1 MKLKPRLGLID
12 LLAGTS
18 THAAGFSYYNHC
30 GKPAPVFVNH
40 ESSVWAFFGGVCYT
54 GDPFAKVIRKTRGG
68 VTKMPGR
75 DEAGAVPCSGHLSK
89 P

>member
-1 MKLKPRLGLID
+1 MKLKPLLGLID
-12 LLAGTS
+12 LLSNTS
-18 THAAGFSYYNHC
+18 THAAGFSYYNHR

-40 ESSVWAFFGGVCYT
+40 DSSVWAFLGGVCHT
-54 GDPFAKVIRKTRGG
+54 SDPFAKVIRKTGSG
-68 VTKMPGR
+68 VTKTPGR